1 MISGIRSRGTALAL
15 AACFAI
21 LGAVGCGG
29 GGSGGGGGAALKKA
43 DAVTVTYYYL
53 PG

>member
-1 MISGIRSRGTALAL
+1 MNRIRFHATAVAL
-15 AACFAI
+15 TACFAI

-29 GGSGGGGGAALKKA
+29 GSGGDGAALKKA